1 MTEEETKIE
10 QPKAGEATE
19 EADEIEYVEG
29 EEQKLEKLP
38 KSYTRMATKSS
49 PNNSKL
55 NAPVGKRFSKNQ
67 VSETISKCHGLTAS
81 ICAALDCTTAQL
93 VNYLKGKPEL
103 RKLQEEARMG
113 FIDEAEKVLMDNLK
127 CNDPMLR

>member
-81 ICAALDCTTAQL
+81 ICAALDCTTA
-93 VNYLKGKPEL
+93 
-103 RKLQEEARMG
+103 
-113 FIDEAEKVLMDNLK
+113 
-127 CNDPMLR
+127 